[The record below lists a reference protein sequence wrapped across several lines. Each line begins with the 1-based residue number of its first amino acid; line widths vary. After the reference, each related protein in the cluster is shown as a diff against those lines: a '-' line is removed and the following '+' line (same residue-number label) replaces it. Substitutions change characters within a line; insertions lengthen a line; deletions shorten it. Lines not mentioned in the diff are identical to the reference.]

1 MTAERQPGRLGLRAL
16 QTVVAVLLVE
26 RVYLTLFMRPIG
38 DEAYYWMWGQKLAW
52 SYFDHPP
59 LHAWL
64 LGAAGLIFG
73 WNYFSL
79 RVLTWFT
86 LGGTLWI
93 FWLWSRRLSPAD
105 PGKWFWP
112 SAAIYLISPMFFIMT
127 GISFHDHLLIFLCF
141 LSGHSFL
148 VYSERFEADGKG
160 TGWIYLAGFALGLAV
175 LTKYNA
181 VLFGIGAALFFVVRR
196 ELRPALRTP
205 HPWLAAAIAVV
216 LQAPVFWWNATEGLA
231 SYKFHLSERWGGSFS
246 YHPTYLPT
254 FVLTALVAISPFLF
268 PAIFGMF
275 RRKLG
280 TPFADRARQLALSAF
295 VSSTAAMAFLSL
307 FVIPFFY
314 WNITAFALLMPLL
327 TGWIRRRWVIVLHCF
342 YGFLFAGVI
351 LVNNTMAPIAN
362 LMGGI
367 DWTNASTYGW
377 DAVADRIAELRK
389 TNTVGFVAATRYTTA
404 AQLGY
409 AMHDADVTAISGRH
423 DQYDYW
429 FDAAAHEG
437 QNALVVSDP
446 QLGLDYARTHFDD
459 IVKLADVPYVAFGV
473 TIYRPSIYLGVN
485 FHAEG
490 RK

>member
-1 MTAERQPGRLGLRAL
+1 MSGTPKTGRLGLRAL
-16 QTVVAVLLVE
+16 QAIVVLLLAI
-26 RVYLTLFMRPIG
+26 RACLTFFMPPIG
-38 DEAYYWMWGQKLAW
+38 DEAYYWMWGQKLGW

-64 LGAAGLIFG
+64 LHLSSLIFG

-79 RVLTWFT
+79 RVLTWMT
-86 LGGTLWI
+86 LGGSFWI
-93 FWLWSRRLSPAD
+93 FWIWSRRLSPDD

-112 SAAIYLISPMFFIMT
+112 TAAIYLASPMFFIMS
-127 GISFHDHLLIFLCF
+127 GLSFHDHLLIFLCL
-141 LSGHSFL
+141 LSGHLFL
-148 VYSERFEADGKG
+148 VFAERYETDG
-160 TGWIYLAGFALGLAV
+160 TGFRWVYAAAIALGLAV

-181 VLFGIGAALFFVVRR
+181 VLFGIGTAVFLLVRR

-205 HPWLAAAIAVV
+205 HPWLAALVAIAMQV
-216 LQAPVFWWNATEGLA
+216 PVFWWNATEGLA
-231 SYKFHLSERWGGSFS
+231 SYKFHLSERWGGTFA
-246 YHPTYLPT
+246 YKQLGLPI
-254 FVLTALVAISPFLF
+254 FILTALLIISPFLF

-275 RRKLG
+275 RRRLG
-280 TPFADRARQLALSAF
+280 TPFADRARLLALSAF
-295 VSSTAAMAFLSL
+295 VSSTALMAFISL
-307 FVIPFFY
+307 FVETFFY

-327 TGWIRRRWVIVLHCF
+327 NGWIRHRWVIALHCF
-342 YGFLFAGVI
+342 YGLFWASLL
-351 LVNNTMAPIAN
+351 LVNNTMAPVAN

-377 DAVADRIAELRK
+377 QQVADRITELRK
-389 TNTVGFVAATRYTTA
+389 TNPVGFVAATRYTTA
-404 AQLGY
+404 AQLGF
-409 AMHDADVTAISGRH
+409 ALHDPEVTALSSRH

-429 FDAAAHEG
+429 FDAVAHEG

-446 QLGLDYARTHFDD
+446 QLGLNYARTHFDD